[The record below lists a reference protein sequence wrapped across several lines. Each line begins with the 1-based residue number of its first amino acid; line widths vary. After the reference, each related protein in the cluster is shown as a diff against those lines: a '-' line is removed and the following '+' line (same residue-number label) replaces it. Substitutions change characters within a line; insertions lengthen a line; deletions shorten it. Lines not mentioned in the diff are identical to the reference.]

1 MAVGVPFLIL
11 LRPTLSLSLLFASCY
26 RVFRF
31 RKQEGSLSSAHSIQ
45 SGDRLLRLRDVKT
58 KTGLGSSTIY
68 RYIQAGTFPAPVKIG
83 GFTARWRESQVEAW
97 IDALPRL
104 RPDTT
109 SSSGI

>member
-1 MAVGVPFLIL
+1 M
-11 LRPTLSLSLLFASCY
+11 
-26 RVFRF
+26 
-31 RKQEGSLSSAHSIQ
+31 SSALSTQ
-45 SGDRLLRLRDVKT
+45 PSDRLLRLRDVKT

-83 GFTARWRESQVEAW
+83 GFTSRWRESQVDAW
-97 IDALPRL
+97 IVALPRL